1 MHTIFRV
8 YYTGMDSLGN
18 KNETYQEFN
27 FPDNA
32 YQFMN
37 YLLSLDNIEKV
48 HIVTLDNTQ
57 KTETVTLN
65 LKDAFVLDTSNIV
78 KVCPKTEIS
87 YVRISDIPLDER
99 KELEDWLDGQAR
111 PIIEGLDTQD
121 ALFSWDYK
129 RWKKGLIKR

>member
-32 YQFMN
+32 YRFMN

-48 HIVTLDNTQ
+48 HIATLDNTQ

-99 KELEDWLDGQAR
+99 EELEEWLDGQAR
-111 PIIEGLDTQD
+111 PTIEGLDTQD